1 MQKWFLPLIFL
12 AVLFEVCADVL
23 FKYWSIN
30 SRGALLWSGI
40 ALYTIGTV
48 IWAYSLKLEYLS
60 KAITIFTVVNLIAVV
75 VVGAMVFKENLSLVN
90 KVGVLLGILSIIL
103 LQI

>member
-1 MQKWFLPLIFL
+1 MQRWFLGFILL
-12 AVLFEVCADVL
+12 AVVFEVAADVL

-30 SRGALLWSGI
+30 SRGLLLWSGI
-40 ALYTIGTV
+40 GLYAVGTV

-75 VVGAMVFKENLSLVN
+75 LVGVFLFKESLSLTN
-90 KVGVLLGILSIIL
+90 KIGIFLGILSVIL
-103 LQI
+103 IQL